1 MGEQFASLHQAKRN
15 QERLS
20 NLRRSRSSSSSSS
33 WNAQGKGMILIGFLF
48 YRSRGGVGRPGY
60 KIDNIT
66 IKRGSRMSNL
76 IVSFVE
82 SSNICIL
89 SIIFLGSYL
98 TCIYVRFLS
107 LSLSSIQA
115 QVHQKLISYENLIA
129 FLILEVLSVL
139 LL

>member
-33 WNAQGKGMILIGFLF
+33 WNVQGKGMILIGFLF

-60 KIDNIT
+60 WIDNRT

-82 SSNICIL
+82 SSNLCIL
-89 SIIFLGSYL
+89 GIIFLDSYL
-98 TCIYVRFLS
+98 GFSMCVFIVC
-107 LSLSSIQA
+107 
-115 QVHQKLISYENLIA
+115 
-129 FLILEVLSVL
+129 
-139 LL
+139 